1 VIKAR
6 KRLARNLPRP
16 LRAGAGAGFSRTR
29 HPGRVRAVAVALVV
43 CAAAL
48 AAGCGEKSEST
59 TPSNPQ
65 PFSVALDFYVNPD
78 HAGIFEA
85 IDNGYFK
92 DAGLDVQPQTPSD
105 PSAPIK
111 EVATGRV
118 DLAVSY
124 EPEVLLAHDQGLPVK
139 AVAALVPTPLTSMIW
154 LKDSGI
160 KGVKD
165 LRGKTIATAG
175 IPYQDAYLKTILDK
189 AGLTTSD
196 VNTVDVQQGL
206 LPALIGGRAQAM
218 LGGFLNVEGV
228 DLQLAGKDPTVRP
241 VDKLGIPTYNELV
254 LVANSDT
261 LDSES
266 QNIRLF
272 LDALQ
277 RGTEAAVADP
287 ASATKDILE
296 AGKGLDPKTTAAEMR
311 KTLPLLAQKD
321 AKHYGYMDPNQWK
334 QFAQFFADNG
344 IIKAL
349 PSTEDV
355 LTNDLLPGTQQP

>member
-1 VIKAR
+1 MIDKRRPVI
-6 KRLARNLPRP
+6 N
-16 LRAGAGAGFSRTR
+16 
-29 HPGRVRAVAVALVV
+29 PGQKSVRAIAVALVV
-43 CAAAL
+43 CAAVI

-59 TPSNPQ
+59 SAGKPQ
-65 PFSVALDFYVNPD
+65 PFSLALDFYVNPD

-85 IDNGYFK
+85 IDNGYFQ
-92 DAGLDVQPQTPSD
+92 DAGLDVQPQTPSN
-105 PSAPIK
+105 PSAPIQ
-111 EVATGRV
+111 EVASGRA
-118 DLAVSY
+118 DLAISY

-154 LKDSGI
+154 LKASGI
-160 KGVKD
+160 KGIAD

-175 IPYQDAYLKTILDK
+175 IPYQQAYLKTILDK
-189 AGLTTSD
+189 AGLTTND
-196 VNTVDVQQGL
+196 VTTVDVQQGL

-228 DLQLAGKDPTVRP
+228 ALQQQGKDPTVRP

-287 ASATKDILE
+287 AGATKDILE
-296 AGKGLDPKTTAAEMR
+296 AGKGLDPKTTRAEMN
-311 KTLPLLAQKD
+311 KTLPLLAQKG

-334 QFAQFFADNG
+334 KFAQFFADNG
-344 IIKAL
+344 EIKAL
-349 PSTEDV
+349 PSTDDV

>member
-1 VIKAR
+1 VSK
-6 KRLARNLPRP
+6 
-16 LRAGAGAGFSRTR
+16 
-29 HPGRVRAVAVALVV
+29 VRARSVRVMAAALVV
-43 CAAAL
+43 CAATV

-59 TPSNPQ
+59 SAGTSQ
-65 PFSVALDFYVNPD
+65 PFSLALDFYVNPD

-118 DLAVSY
+118 DLAISY
-124 EPEVLLAHDQGLPVK
+124 EPEVLLARDQGLPVK
-139 AVAALVPTPLTSMIW
+139 AVAALVPTPLTSLIW

-160 KGVKD
+160 KDVKD
-165 LRGKTIATAG
+165 LQGKTIATAG
-175 IPYQDAYLKTILDK
+175 IPYQEAYLKTILDQ

-206 LPALIGGRAQAM
+206 LPALIGGRAQAI

-228 DLQLAGKDPTVRP
+228 DLQEQGKDPTVIP
-241 VDKLGIPTYNELV
+241 VNKLGIPTYNELV

-287 ASATKDILE
+287 AGATKDILD
-296 AGKGLDPKTTAAEMR
+296 AGKGLDPQTTKAEVK
-311 KTLPLLAQKD
+311 KTLPLLAQRG
-321 AKHYGYMDPNQWK
+321 AKQYGYMDPGQWK
-334 QFAQFFADNG
+334 KFAQFFADNG

-349 PSTEDV
+349 PSTDDV

>member
-1 VIKAR
+1 MGAWLNQNPLTDMRRPVI
-6 KRLARNLPRP
+6 N
-16 LRAGAGAGFSRTR
+16 
-29 HPGRVRAVAVALVV
+29 PGQKSVRAIAVALVV
-43 CAAAL
+43 CVVAI

-59 TPSNPQ
+59 TPGKPQ
-65 PFSVALDFYVNPD
+65 PFSLALDFYVNPD

-92 DAGLDVQPQTPSD
+92 DAGLDVQPQAPSD

-111 EVATGRV
+111 EVAAGRA
-118 DLAVSY
+118 DLAISY

-154 LKDSGI
+154 LKDSSI
-160 KGVKD
+160 KGIQD

-175 IPYQDAYLKTILDK
+175 IPYQEAYLKTILDK
-189 AGLTTSD
+189 AGLTTGD
-196 VNTVDVQQGL
+196 VTTVDVQQNL

-218 LGGFLNVEGV
+218 LGGFLNIEGV
-228 DLQLAGKDPTVRP
+228 DLQQQGKDPIVKP
-241 VDKLGIPTYNELV
+241 VNKLGIPTYNELV
-254 LVANSDT
+254 LVANSNT

-287 ASATKDILE
+287 AGATKDILE
-296 AGKGLDPKTTAAEMR
+296 AGQGLDPATTKAEMK
-311 KTLPLLAQKD
+311 KTLPLLAQKG

-334 QFAQFFADNG
+334 KFAQFFADNG
-344 IIKAL
+344 VIKAL
-349 PSTEDV
+349 PSTDDV
-355 LTNDLLPGTQQP
+355 LTNDLLPGSQQP

>member
-1 VIKAR
+1 MRRPVI
-6 KRLARNLPRP
+6 N
-16 LRAGAGAGFSRTR
+16 
-29 HPGRVRAVAVALVV
+29 PGQKSVRAIAVALVV
-43 CAAAL
+43 CAAVI

-59 TPSNPQ
+59 TPGKPQ
-65 PFSVALDFYVNPD
+65 PFSLALDFYVNPD

-111 EVATGRV
+111 EVAEGRA
-118 DLAVSY
+118 DLAISY
-124 EPEVLLAHDQGLPVK
+124 EPEVLLAHDQNLPVK

-160 KGVKD
+160 KEVKD

-175 IPYQDAYLKTILDK
+175 IPYQEAYLKTILDK
-189 AGLTTSD
+189 AGLSTSD
-196 VNTVDVQQGL
+196 VNTVDVQQSL

-228 DLQLAGKDPTVRP
+228 ALQQQGKDPIVKP
-241 VDKLGIPTYNELV
+241 VNKLGIPTYNELV

-287 ASATKDILE
+287 AGATQDILE
-296 AGKGLDPKTTAAEMR
+296 AGNGLDPKTTRAEMN
-311 KTLPLLAQKD
+311 KTLPLLAQKG
-321 AKHYGYMDPNQWK
+321 AKHYGYMDPTQWK
-334 QFAQFFADNG
+334 KFAQFFADNG
-344 IIKAL
+344 VIKAL
-349 PSTEDV
+349 PSTDDV